1 MFDGKEGAC
10 AQARRTERRGL
21 GLILSANV
29 DEEGI
34 SVPCNQ
40 CVSIRCMS
48 SAAFGSA
55 TICGVE
61 YGGVYYLDYTWPLNY
76 FEQRHC
82 LLSQEACTLATT
94 PKKVGIGGCKLPAE
108 DDRVLAAF
116 KTDVV
121 SMRSS
126 SIQREKQ
133 QHTA

>member
-1 MFDGKEGAC
+1 MYSLIDDCTVVWAPE
-10 AQARRTERRGL
+10 
-21 GLILSANV
+21 LILEGTGMREIIWIDGQY
-29 DEEGI
+29 DEE
-34 SVPCNQ
+34 NQ
-40 CVSIRCMS
+40 CGSIRCMS
-48 SAAFGSA
+48 SAALGSA

-61 YGGVYYLDYTWPLNY
+61 YGGVYLDYTWPLNY
-76 FEQRHC
+76 FEQQHC